1 MIVKGFYLHRMSN
14 DSCFRSDAQVQ
25 LSQCNARS
33 TVLTA
38 VVESHGDLK
47 GKKVFAFGFA
57 VRFFKMYR
65 EEPVLEFLFIVKL
78 QPGIAWKKQ
87 SKSYLVNFTRLLL
100 RDSYTSTSL

>member
-1 MIVKGFYLHRMSN
+1 MSN

-38 VVESHGDLK
+38 VVESHGGLK
-47 GKKVFAFGFA
+47 GKKVGFA

-65 EEPVLEFLFIVKL
+65 EEPVLESLFIVKL